1 MKATTAKEIL
11 ARRMEGDR
19 RRYERLRSNRY
30 EAGYRQT
37 TIWLTV
43 DDLDALDRLKVTLGA
58 GNRSEVISALLK
70 DRQS

>member
-11 ARRMEGDR
+11 TRRMEGDR